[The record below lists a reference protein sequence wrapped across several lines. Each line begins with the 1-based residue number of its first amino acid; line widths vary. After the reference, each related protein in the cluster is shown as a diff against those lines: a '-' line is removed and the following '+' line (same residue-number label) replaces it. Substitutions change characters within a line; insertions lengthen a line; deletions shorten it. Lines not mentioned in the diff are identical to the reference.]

1 MSAPVASGWSESP
14 GGACTHWKA
23 PPCHGARGL
32 PTFTDPVANDQ
43 VAPITVIGQASIELV
58 KSTHVRHPRNI
69 ILRPKAV
76 TR

>member
-1 MSAPVASGWSESP
+1 MTPLGQQYALEATMRDGSI
-14 GGACTHWKA
+14 
-23 PPCHGARGL
+23 
-32 PTFTDPVANDQ
+32 
-43 VAPITVIGQASIELV
+43 APITVIGQASIELV